1 MRILLVDDD
10 PGALELLRAILAPL
24 GEAEVVEEGREALDR
39 FKEGLDDGRPFD
51 LICLDIRMPGTDGQ
65 RVLSAMR
72 RMERAR
78 GLPRERWSR
87 ILMTTGVTDRPHV
100 LKALE
105 EACDGYVVKPV
116 TRDDL
121 YARLEGLGMIEG
133 GRPVRP
139 EDPVPGGPGP
149 RAVPGRASADPA
161 AEGSLPDPPTP

>member
-10 PGALELLRAILAPL
+10 PEALELLRAFLAPL
-24 GEAEVVEEGREALDR
+24 GSVEAVTDGTDALDA
-39 FKEGLDDGRPFD
+39 FKNGLDLGTPYT
-51 LICLDIRMPGTDGQ
+51 LVCLDIRMPGMDGQ

-78 GLPRERWSR
+78 GLLREQWSR

-116 TRDDL
+116 NHDDL
-121 YARLEGLGMIEG
+121 FARLEALGLVDLG
-133 GRPVRP
+133 GSSAA
-139 EDPVPGGPGP
+139 E
-149 RAVPGRASADPA
+149 APGRAR
-161 AEGSLPDPPTP
+161 

>member
-1 MRILLVDDD
+1 MRILVVDDD
-10 PGALELLRAILAPL
+10 PGAVELLRAILAPL
-24 GEAEVVEEGREALDR
+24 GEVFGVGDGQKALELFR
-39 FKEGLDDGRPFD
+39 HGLDDGTPFD
-51 LICLDIRMPGTDGQ
+51 LVCLDIRMPGTDGQ

-78 GLPRERWSR
+78 GLSRERWSR

-121 YARLEGLGMIEG
+121 FDRLEGLGMIEG
-133 GRPVRP
+133 GRPVRSP
-139 EDPVPGGPGP
+139 APD
-149 RAVPGRASADPA
+149 ASAP
-161 AEGSLPDPPTP
+161 GTPPS